1 MGTIL
6 HEGEYILINCK
17 IIDKTQYTGYAIL
30 SHIGINTS
38 KTNYLGSTTNFLTY
52 AVIEDLELPFEISI
66 WQDFEIR
73 GTTFH
78 AYTKATKNLILM
90 EHHERIIKYTDEI
103 HEFFEEKK
111 KEKKE
116 KKENMEMKF
125 KANNYI
131 YIATNT
137 GAWNDDRLIEALLG
151 YMPADREHHNIT
163 PCGFLW
169 SKNKLLKDNWFNVD
183 DANERLHNLDRKL
196 KFTVTGRGDIIIY
209 KDIYDDVSKIFE
221 VYNKII
227 SQENKEAKKEDLKM
241 TIEANNY
248 IYITCN
254 TTGFSDCELISAL
267 LGYVPTCT
275 KYENIHGYDLLWSRT
290 KFLHERSFVFND
302 AERRLH
308 EMDKK
313 LDFVMTE
320 KGDIIIYRNTNNH
333 TLKDI
338 LDAYDKYSKRDVDND
353 KLRKHFVSMA
363 SDSNFSFS
371 CQPILTMPRNLGR
384 SQAMSML
391 NSIYGLN
398 PSFQAGLLR
407 WGDWDSGFKLYFGV
421 ERATGKQKTV
431 CLWKDGEKT
440 IIRGD
445 KSVLSMPVQYAV
457 AWCYVKRRFKTTSQ
471 FKKYVDNH
479 SFVMDGMTYFE
490 GDARVKGAQASTN
503 NRTKKYDIYDAAA
516 LAITAK
522 HYGSVKTIMTY
533 CDGWGE

>member
-1 MGTIL
+1 MVL
-6 HEGEYILINCK
+6 
-17 IIDKTQYTGYAIL
+17 
-30 SHIGINTS
+30 
-38 KTNYLGSTTNFLTY
+38 
-52 AVIEDLELPFEISI
+52 
-66 WQDFEIR
+66 
-73 GTTFH
+73 
-78 AYTKATKNLILM
+78 
-90 EHHERIIKYTDEI
+90 
-103 HEFFEEKK
+103 
-111 KEKKE
+111 
-116 KKENMEMKF
+116 KKEN
-125 KANNYI
+125 YI
-131 YIATNT
+131 FTTVTTWGWTDETLMAAIL
-137 GAWNDDRLIEALLG
+137 GFLPDDKETHVIGGSEA
-151 YMPADREHHNIT
+151 RI
-163 PCGFLW
+163 LW
-169 SKNKLLKDNWFNVD
+169 SKTKLSNDIYYSAI
-183 DANERLHNLDRKL
+183 DASVRLHKLCDELD
-196 KFTVTGRGDIIIY
+196 FTVTNYGDIIIY
-209 KDIYDDVSKIFE
+209 RTTNCSFTPQE
-221 VYNKII
+221 VLDSYNRYI
-227 SQENKEAKKEDLKM
+227 SSRFFIREENKEAKKEDLKM

-254 TTGFSDCELISAL
+254 TTGISDGELILAL

-275 KYENIHGYDLLWSRT
+275 KYENIHVDDLLWSRT

-308 EMDKK
+308 ERDKN

-440 IIRGD
+440 VIRGD
-445 KSVLSMPVQYAV
+445 KSVLRMPVQYAV

-471 FKKYVDNH
+471 FKKYVDNRSH
-479 SFVMDGMTYFE
+479 IMDGITYFE
-490 GDARVKGAQASTN
+490 GDARVKMAQASVN
-503 NRTKKYDIYDAAA
+503 NRAKKYDIYDAAA

>member
-1 MGTIL
+1 MVLKKENSIYIASTTWGWTDDTLIAAIFGFLPPDKETRLITGSESGIL
-6 HEGEYILINCK
+6 W
-17 IIDKTQYTGYAIL
+17 
-30 SHIGINTS
+30 S
-38 KTNYLGSTTNFLTY
+38 KTKVDNDTYYSAIASSFRLHKINDDLDFTVTNYGDIIIYRTSGCSYTPQE
-52 AVIEDLELPFEISI
+52 VIDSYNRYISSG
-66 WQDFEIR
+66 FFVR
-73 GTTFH
+73 G
-78 AYTKATKNLILM
+78 
-90 EHHERIIKYTDEI
+90 
-103 HEFFEEKK
+103 
-111 KEKKE
+111 EKKE
-116 KKENMEMKF
+116 DKKMKF

-221 VYNKII
+221 VYNRII
-227 SQENKEAKKEDLKM
+227 KQE
-241 TIEANNY
+241 
-248 IYITCN
+248 
-254 TTGFSDCELISAL
+254 
-267 LGYVPTCT
+267 
-275 KYENIHGYDLLWSRT
+275 
-290 KFLHERSFVFND
+290 
-302 AERRLH
+302 AE
-308 EMDKK
+308 
-313 LDFVMTE
+313 
-320 KGDIIIYRNTNNH
+320 
-333 TLKDI
+333 
-338 LDAYDKYSKRDVDND
+338 DND

-363 SDSNFSFS
+363 SDSNFSFN

-384 SQAMSML
+384 SAAVSML
-391 NSIYGLN
+391 NSVYGLN

-445 KSVLSMPVQYAV
+445 KSVLCMPVQYAV

-471 FKKYVDNH
+471 FKKYVNNH
-479 SFVMDGMTYFE
+479 SHIMDGITYFE
-490 GDARVKGAQASTN
+490 GDARAKMAQASVN